1 LHDFTRSFHQGW
13 AESVVH
19 RTIAH
24 SLHNAQVLSLQ
35 VQHLYARCLFFFLYF
50 RVDIFSLIIFQTSI
64 QVSRAA
70 VEDLLLQL
78 QGAREA
84 EQEQRNRCS
93 ALEKQNVELQQDLWS
108 LA

>member
-1 LHDFTRSFHQGW
+1 MILLDLFIKVGLKVSSIAQLPTLYTMPRCSAFRFSFFMPVVCFSSCI
-13 AESVVH
+13 SV
-19 RTIAH
+19 
-24 SLHNAQVLSLQ
+24 
-35 VQHLYARCLFFFLYF
+35 
-50 RVDIFSLIIFQTSI
+50 LIIFQTSI

-108 LA
+108 LT